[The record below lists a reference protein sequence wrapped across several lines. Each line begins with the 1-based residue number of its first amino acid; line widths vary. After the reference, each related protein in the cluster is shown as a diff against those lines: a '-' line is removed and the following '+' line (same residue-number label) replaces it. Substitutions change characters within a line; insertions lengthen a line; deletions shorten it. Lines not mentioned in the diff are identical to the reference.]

1 MTIYNNSATLR
12 KINVTYNSFLEYYH
26 DIHSGRKLEWL
37 YHLGHGEIVVHCYDK
52 PYRVYSSTFQMGVLH
67 QFNAADA
74 IPVSDIAKGIA
85 IRSVLRTTG
94 CYLYVD

>member
-1 MTIYNNSATLR
+1 M
-12 KINVTYNSFLEYYH
+12 NSFLEYYH

-74 IPVSDIAKGIA
+74 IAVSDIAKGIA
-85 IRSVLRTTG
+85 IRYAEQTILFIRTQVCLHSVR
-94 CYLYVD
+94 